1 MFVAITAVHME
12 PTVRGGSGGE
22 RHYQRNPM
30 FPIPARTADNEMFLC
45 KISNHIQGSNI
56 SSHPAKNG
64 ILSVFWPTESFRKRD
79 TMSVPSF
86 LVSERNGP

>member
-1 MFVAITAVHME
+1 MFAAITVVRME
-12 PTVRGGSGGE
+12 PTMWSGSGGE

-30 FPIPARTADNEMFLC
+30 FPILARTADDEMFLC
-45 KISNHIQGSNI
+45 KISSHIQGSNI

-64 ILSVFWPTESFRKRD
+64 ILSVFWPVESFRKRD
-79 TMSVPSF
+79 TMSIPSF